1 MGVYRKLI
9 DEDAEAVLGEGGVMI
24 GDGGTGNFPWLL
36 TPVDEHGGLTEK
48 ERLYNFLH
56 SSTRMIVEQTF
67 GIWKN
72 RFRCLLREMR
82 MEHSTA
88 CLIIQTTMI
97 LHNMCMVHNVMF
109 LTTVKQM
116 TWSLST
122 WNNSTMACVPI
133 ASAQRKCI
141 AFTNTWSPLGQQLR
155 TQTLLTSEKN

>member
-97 LHNMCMVHNVMF
+97 LHNMCMVHNGDVSYDGEADDVVLEHLEQFDHGMCPDCKR
-109 LTTVKQM
+109 TKKVH
-116 TWSLST
+116 
-122 WNNSTMACVPI
+122 
-133 ASAQRKCI
+133 CI
-141 AFTNTWSPLGQQLR
+141 H
-155 TQTLLTSEKN
+155 